1 MPQYDTY
8 GGPIYIIDGC
18 DDDVEFCEENL
29 YGRSFVGID
38 FEWDRELRGQ
48 RNQIELVSGELRSLI
63 RQLLTQVQIATPTDG
78 VFLFRCLPGEPLHP
92 VATSILTDWNI
103 TKVCSGYD
111 NGDCARLWETYSI
124 EVPRESL
131 LDMHD
136 EARDRGLQRYGL
148 KGMCEDCGYAIY
160 KPKNPNFFYW
170 SRNFLKKSQIRYA
183 AADAWFPLLV
193 AGYWDVLDLDVSLSA
208 GLMAL
213 IFQALIR
220 WMRWKITYRTS
231 GWAHSSRRLRL
242 RLGAREQFPLSG
254 GSRLS
259 GGDGDLTEGMAVPM
273 LPRAAVCSAAH
284 EHRKP
289 STEGMA
295 VEGLSR
301 TALCDWKVAF
311 RLLGSSAEFSDH

>member
-48 RNQIELVSGELRSLI
+48 RNQIELV
-63 RQLLTQVQIATPTDG
+63 QIATPTDG

-92 VATSILTDWNI
+92 VARSVLTDWNI

-136 EARDRGLQRYGL
+136 EARDRGPAEIRPEGHVRGLRLCYLQA
-148 KGMCEDCGYAIY
+148 K
-160 KPKNPNFFYW
+160 
-170 SRNFLKKSQIRYA
+170 IRYA

-193 AGYWDVLDLDVSLSA
+193 AGYWDVLDLDVDEMEDYVSH
-208 GLMAL
+208 
-213 IFQALIR
+213 F
-220 WMRWKITYRTS
+220 W
-231 GWAHSSRRLRL
+231 
-242 RLGAREQFPLSG
+242 FPLSG

-259 GGDGDLTEGMAVPM
+259 GGDGDLTKGMAVPM
-273 LPRAAVCSAAH
+273 LPRAAVC
-284 EHRKP
+284 
-289 STEGMA
+289 
-295 VEGLSR
+295 GLMG
-301 TALCDWKVAF
+301 AF
-311 RLLGSSAEFSDH
+311 CSLTLL